1 MSWIERYGRYLSL
14 AALILLWPV
23 IDAYQSGAVTGAKVG
38 FYGGLAVAYVAI
50 YSWYCLFGSK
60 WRGPEAAILT
70 VASLTVMATV
80 LNHLSSRVDHN
91 FYLIPMM
98 VAGFSLRA
106 RLAVIALV
114 SVSAVTTIDGILL
127 LMKAPTQQVVF
138 QAALVIPIAVLFG
151 GGGIG
156 LRYLLATVS
165 ELRVARAEVAGH
177 AAEQE
182 RTRIARDL
190 HDLLGHDLSLITLK
204 GELATRLLPEGTP
217 GSDQVRDMV
226 GLSREALRQVR
237 EVVSG
242 YRQPTLA
249 TELRAARV
257 ALDAAGIESEIAQ
270 SVGALDRDSEAVLGW
285 VVREATTNVIR
296 HSGAKHCRI
305 ALTRANEQITAEVVN
320 DGWRVPVRP
329 AGNGLR
335 GLQERL
341 SSFGGS
347 LEASALPDAG
357 FRFVALLPL
366 KRVATTSIELGT
378 AR

>member
-1 MSWIERYGRYLSL
+1 MSRIERYGRYLAL
-14 AALILLWPV
+14 AALMLLWPV
-23 IDAYQSGAVTGAKVG
+23 IDAYQSGAVTGPKVG
-38 FYGGLAVAYVAI
+38 VYGGLAVVYVAT
-50 YSWYCLFGSK
+50 YSWFCLFGSK
-60 WRGPEAAILT
+60 LRGPQAAILT
-70 VASLTVMATV
+70 VASLTGMATV
-80 LNHLSSRVDHN
+80 LNHLSGRVDHN

-98 VAGFSLRA
+98 VAGFSLRT
-106 RLAVIALV
+106 RMAVTTLV
-114 SVSAVTTIDGILL
+114 AVSAVTMLDGILL
-127 LMKAPTQQVVF
+127 LKTPSAQAVF

-151 GGGIG
+151 GGGMG

-165 ELRVARAEVAGH
+165 ELRAARAEVAGH

-190 HDLLGHDLSLITLK
+190 HDLLGHNLSLITLK

-217 GSDQVRDMV
+217 GSDEVRDMV
-226 GLSREALRQVR
+226 GLSREALQQVR

-257 ALDAAGIESEIAQ
+257 ALDAAGIEAEIAQ

-285 VVREATTNVIR
+285 VVREATTNLIR

-305 ALTRANEQITAEVVN
+305 ILTRTNGQITAEVVN
-320 DGWRVPVRP
+320 DGWRVPATP

-357 FRFVALLPL
+357 FKLLALLPME
-366 KRVATTSIELGT
+366 RVSTTAIELGT

>member
-1 MSWIERYGRYLSL
+1 MSWIERYGRYLAL
-14 AALILLWPV
+14 AALMLQWPV
-23 IDAYQSGAVTGAKVG
+23 IDAYQSGAVRGARVG
-38 FYGGLAVAYVAI
+38 VYAGLAVAYVAI

-60 WRGPEAAILT
+60 SQGPQPALLT
-70 VASLTVMATV
+70 VASLTATATV
-80 LNHLSSRVDHN
+80 LNHLSGRVDHN

-106 RLAVIALV
+106 RLAVITLV
-114 SVSAVTTIDGILL
+114 SVSAVTTFDGILL
-127 LMKAPTQQVVF
+127 LTKAPTQQVVF
-138 QAALVIPIAVLFG
+138 QAALVIPIALLFG
-151 GGGIG
+151 VGAMG

-165 ELRVARAEVAGH
+165 QLRAARAEVAGH

-190 HDLLGHDLSLITLK
+190 HDLLGHNLSLITLK

-217 GSDQVRDMV
+217 GSDEVRDMV

-257 ALDAAGIESEIAQ
+257 AFDAAGIEAEIAQ

-305 ALTRANEQITAEVVN
+305 ALTRAEGLITAEVVN
-320 DGWRVPVRP
+320 DGWRVPATP

-347 LEASALPDAG
+347 LEASALPNAG
-357 FRFVALLPL
+357 FRFVALLPV
-366 KRVATTSIELGT
+366 KRTSATSMKVGT